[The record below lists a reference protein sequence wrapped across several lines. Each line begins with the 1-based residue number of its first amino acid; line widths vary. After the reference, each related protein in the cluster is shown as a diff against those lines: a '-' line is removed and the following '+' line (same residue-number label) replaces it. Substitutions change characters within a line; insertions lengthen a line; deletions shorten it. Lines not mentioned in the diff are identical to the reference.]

1 MPSSFS
7 QAASKLDAVAF
18 FVIFAAFIA
27 CDEKSR
33 VPVVDD
39 FKPPPATLSAD
50 NAEIQRLLDAIS
62 ADSLRSYVASLA
74 GFETRHSISDTVS
87 SAKGI
92 GAARRWLR
100 QKLQNFSRASGGR
113 LQVYYDDFTTTICGV
128 TALQRNVVAR
138 LPGTV
143 SPERQILV
151 SGHYDSRT
159 TERCDGQGFAPG
171 ANDDASGTAGVLE
184 LARVLS
190 RHQFEATILFV
201 AFTGE
206 EQGLFGSRHYAA
218 AARQRGDNLIAMATN
233 DIIGNICGGSGT
245 IDSTGVRCFSDDP
258 MSSPH
263 RQLARYV
270 KLQAG
275 PYVTNFTVRLI
286 LARDRPG
293 RGGDHFAFNEQGYT
307 AVRFTEPEDN
317 LDQQHNP
324 NDLIRFMSFS
334 YHRKVVQVNA
344 AFIASLALAPAT
356 PNGVTS
362 EKLGVGRYR
371 LRWNQSTDG
380 AKYLVAL
387 RQSASV
393 SYDILFDAGSK
404 TEVTLSDVAAPV
416 YVSVAAVDAQQNESL
431 FSAETLLE

>member
-7 QAASKLDAVAF
+7 QAASKFVAVVF
-18 FVIFAAFIA
+18 LVVFIA
-27 CDEKSR
+27 CDEKSP

-39 FKPPPATLSAD
+39 FKPPQATLSAD
-50 NAEIQRLLDAIS
+50 NAEIRRLLEAIS

-74 GFETRHSISDTVS
+74 GFETRHSISDTS
-87 SAKGI
+87 SAVKGI

-100 QKLQNFSRASGGR
+100 QKLQSFSQASGGR

-128 TALQRNVVAR
+128 TAVQRNVVAR
-138 LPGTV
+138 LPGIAT
-143 SPERQILV
+143 PERQILV

-190 RHQFEATILFV
+190 RHQFKATILFV

-218 AARQRGDNLIAMATN
+218 AARQRGDNIIAMATN
-233 DIIGNICGGSGT
+233 DVIGNIRGGSGT
-245 IDSTGVRCFSDDP
+245 IDSAGVRCFSDDP
-258 MSSPH
+258 MNSPH
-263 RQLARYV
+263 RQLARYI
-270 KLQAG
+270 KLQAE
-275 PYVTNFTVRLI
+275 PYVANFAVRLI

-293 RGGDHFAFNEQGYT
+293 RGSDHFSFYEQGYA
-307 AVRFTEPEDN
+307 AVRLIEPEDN

-334 YHRKVVQVNA
+334 YHRKAVQVNA
-344 AFIASLALAPAT
+344 AFVASLAWAPAT
-356 PNGVTS
+356 PNGVTIV
-362 EKLGVGRYR
+362 KLGAGQYR
-371 LRWNQSTDG
+371 VRWNPSDDG
-380 AKYLVAL
+380 VKYLVAL
-387 RQSASV
+387 RLPASGT
-393 SYDILFDAGSK
+393 YDSLFDAGNR
-404 TEVTLSDVAAPV
+404 TELTLSDITPPA

-431 FSAETLLE
+431 FSTEVLLE

>member
-1 MPSSFS
+1 MPSSFP
-7 QAASKLDAVAF
+7 QAAFKFAAAVFLA
-18 FVIFAAFIA
+18 VIAAFIA
-27 CDEKSR
+27 CGKKSP

-39 FKPPPATLSAD
+39 FKPQQATLSAD
-50 NAEIQRLLDAIS
+50 NAETQRLLDAIS

-74 GFETRHSISDTVS
+74 GFETRHSMSDTVAA
-87 SAKGI
+87 AKGI

-100 QKLQNFSRASGGR
+100 QKLQSFSQASGGR
-113 LQVYYDDFTTTICGV
+113 LQVYYDDFTTTICGA
-128 TALQRNVVAR
+128 TTTQRNVVAR
-138 LPGTV
+138 LPGTA

-159 TERCDGQGFAPG
+159 TDRCDGQGFAPG

-190 RHQFEATILFV
+190 RHQFKATILFI

-218 AARQRGDNLIAMATN
+218 TARQRGDNIIAMTTN
-233 DIIGNICGGSGT
+233 DIIGNIRGGSGT
-245 IDSTGVRCFSDDP
+245 IDSAGVRCFSDDP
-258 MSSPH
+258 MNSPH
-263 RQLARYV
+263 RQLARYL
-270 KLQAG
+270 KLQAEA
-275 PYVTNFTVRLI
+275 YVPNFAVRLI

-293 RGGDHFAFNEQGYT
+293 RGSDHFSFYEQGYT
-307 AVRFTEPEDN
+307 AVRLIEPEDN
-317 LDQQHNP
+317 LDQQHSP

-344 AFIASLALAPAT
+344 AFVASLAWAPAT

-362 EKLGVGRYR
+362 EKLGAGRYR
-371 LRWNQSTDG
+371 LRWNPSSDA

-393 SYDILFDAGSK
+393 SYDSLFDAGSK
-404 TEVTLSDVAAPV
+404 TEVTLAAVATPA
-416 YVSVAAVDAQQNESL
+416 YISVAAVDAQQNESL
-431 FSAETLLE
+431 FSTEVLLE

>member
-7 QAASKLDAVAF
+7 QAASKFVAVVF
-18 FVIFAAFIA
+18 LVVFIA
-27 CDEKSR
+27 CDEKSS

-39 FKPPPATLSAD
+39 FKPPQATLSAD
-50 NAEIQRLLDAIS
+50 NAEIRRLLEAIS

-74 GFETRHSISDTVS
+74 GFETRHSISDTS
-87 SAKGI
+87 SAVKGI

-100 QKLQNFSRASGGR
+100 QKLQSFSQASGGR

-128 TALQRNVVAR
+128 TAVQRNVVAR
-138 LPGTV
+138 LPGIAT
-143 SPERQILV
+143 PERQILV

-190 RHQFEATILFV
+190 RHQFKATILFV

-218 AARQRGDNLIAMATN
+218 AARQRGDNIIAMATN
-233 DIIGNICGGSGT
+233 DVIGNIRGGSGT
-245 IDSTGVRCFSDDP
+245 IDSAGVRCFSDDP
-258 MSSPH
+258 MNSPH
-263 RQLARYV
+263 RQLARYI
-270 KLQAG
+270 KLQAE
-275 PYVTNFTVRLI
+275 PYVANFAVRLI

-293 RGGDHFAFNEQGYT
+293 RGSDHFSFYEQGYT
-307 AVRFTEPEDN
+307 AVRLIEPEDN
-317 LDQQHNP
+317 LDQQHNS

-344 AFIASLALAPAT
+344 AFVASLALAPAT
-356 PNGVTS
+356 PNGVTIV
-362 EKLGVGRYR
+362 KLGAGQYR
-371 LRWNQSTDG
+371 VRWNQSSDG
-380 AKYLVAL
+380 VKYLVAL
-387 RQSASV
+387 RLPASGT
-393 SYDILFDAGSK
+393 YDSLFDAGNR
-404 TEVTLSDVAAPV
+404 TELTLSDITPSA

-431 FSAETLLE
+431 FSTEVLLD